1 MSNEEKNNLEL
12 NKTNYFKV
20 FFNKLKKIKH
30 LDIILTVLFIAIILL
45 IYFSTSNDK
54 KSDSITENKIVV
66 EKTNDENNLINN
78 YANEVEQ
85 KLCKVLSELKD
96 VGKVSVAVKLSGNT
110 EYIYAYTTKVEFLQD
125 GTRLETK
132 TPILSNE
139 DGKPIVLQT
148 ILPSIESIVVIAS
161 GAKDTNVKLDIL
173 KIVELLYNLPSAKIE
188 IFIGS

>member
-45 IYFSTSNDK
+45 IYFSTSNNE

-110 EYIYAYTTKVEFLQD
+110 EYIYAYTTIVEFLQD